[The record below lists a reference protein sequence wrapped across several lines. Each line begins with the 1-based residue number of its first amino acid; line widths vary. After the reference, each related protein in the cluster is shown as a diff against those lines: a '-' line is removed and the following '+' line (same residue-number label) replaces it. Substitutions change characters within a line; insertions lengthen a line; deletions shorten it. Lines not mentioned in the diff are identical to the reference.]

1 MRAQDIIRSVIK
13 VSGKTQQQLAEEL
26 GKSSQGT
33 ISMMLQNKNMRIDN
47 IVTLLN
53 ACDYEVVA
61 RSRDGARPEFVF
73 GNDPGGMSNGMPSD
87 MKLKELIRKVVFEEL
102 AKKENDKIGWQRVE
116 LPDDDLDVRK

>member
-1 MRAQDIIRSVIK
+1 MRPQEVIRSVIN

-61 RSRDGARPEFVF
+61 RSKDGTRPEFVF
-73 GNDPGGMSNGMPSD
+73 GGSIAASTGASSD
-87 MKLKELIRKVVFEEL
+87 VKLKELIRQIVAEEL
-102 AKKENDKIGWQRVE
+102 AKKDSEGIGWSRID
-116 LPDDDLDVRK
+116 LPDDDL

>member
-1 MRAQDIIRSVIK
+1 MRAQDIIRSVIR

-26 GKSSQGT
+26 GKASQGT
-33 ISMMLQNKNMRIDN
+33 ISMMLQNRNMRIDN

-73 GNDPGGMSNGMPSD
+73 GNNPDGMSNGIPSD
-87 MKLKELIRKVVFEEL
+87 MKLKELIRKVVNEEL
-102 AKKENDKIGWQRVE
+102 AKKEEDSLDWQRID
-116 LPDDDLDVRK
+116 LPDDDL